1 MSEEQF
7 TAELIWRMSALGIS
21 IDVVEDTIGRRLE
34 GEGE

>member
-1 MSEEQF
+1 MSEEHLPRSLF
-7 TAELIWRMSALGIS
+7 GEMSAFGIS